1 MFCFKGRV
9 SWYFFHE
16 LFSPKPLKIMLES
29 SKIFKKIRRD
39 IRKSRYT
46 TGINNTCGKFATG
59 VSYTSGKFAT
69 VINDNGGKL
78 SQRYHWCCWYRWPIC
93 RGGRSTNCKS
103 ANLWTYK
110 ICYICGPSANVAIC
124 RFAICVP
131 YIFAICGP
139 KFFCGLKTLPIR
151 KFFTFLLT
159 NTYIKCSNSNF
170 IK

>member
-1 MFCFKGRV
+1 MFCCKGRV

-16 LFSPKPLKIMLES
+16 FSSPKPLKIMLES
-29 SKIFKKIRRD
+29 FKILKKIRRD

-46 TGINNTCGKFATG
+46 TGINNNCGKFATG

-69 VINDNGGKL
+69 SINDNGGKL
-78 SQRYHWCCWYRWPIC
+78 RYHWCCWYRWPIC
-93 RGGRSTNCKS
+93 RVGGPQI
-103 ANLWTYK
+103 ANPQIW
-110 ICYICGPSANVAIC
+110 YICGPSANVAIC

-131 YIFAICGP
+131 YIFAICRP
-139 KFFCGLKTLPIR
+139 KFVCGLKTLQIR

>member
-16 LFSPKPLKIMLES
+16 SSSLKPLKILLES
-29 SKIFKKIRRD
+29 FKIFTKIRRD
-39 IRKSRYT
+39 ISKSRYT
-46 TGINNTCGKFATG
+46 TSINNTCGKFATG

-69 VINDNGGKL
+69 GVND
-78 SQRYHWCCWYRWPIC
+78 SHWYHWCCWYRWPVC

-110 ICYICGPSANVAIC
+110 ICYICGPSANLAIC

-131 YIFAICGP
+131 YIFAIWGP
-139 KFFCGLKTLPIR
+139 KFFVDLKPC
-151 KFFTFLLT
+151 K
-159 NTYIKCSNSNF
+159 SANS
-170 IK
+170 

>member
-1 MFCFKGRV
+1 MFCFNGRV

-16 LFSPKPLKIMLES
+16 SSSPKPLKIMLES
-29 SKIFKKIRRD
+29 FKIFTKIRRD

-46 TGINNTCGKFATG
+46 TSINNTCGKFATS

-69 VINDNGGKL
+69 GVNDNGGKL
-78 SQRYHWCCWYRWPIC
+78 SHWYHWCCWYRWPIC

-139 KFFCGLKTLPIR
+139 KFFCWLKTLQIR

-159 NTYIKCSNSNF
+159 NTYLTCSSSNF
-170 IK
+170 Y

>member
-16 LFSPKPLKIMLES
+16 SSSAKPLKIMLES
-29 SKIFKKIRRD
+29 FKIFMKIRRD

-69 VINDNGGKL
+69 SINDNAGKL
-78 SQRYHWCCWYRWPIC
+78 SHRYHWCCWYRWPIC
-93 RGGRSTNCKS
+93 RGGQSTNCKS

-110 ICYICGPSANVAIC
+110 ICYIFADLLQMWQFADLRFAYPIFLRFADPNFFVDLKLCKSANS
-124 RFAICVP
+124 
-131 YIFAICGP
+131 
-139 KFFCGLKTLPIR
+139 
-151 KFFTFLLT
+151 LLFSLQIHT
-159 NTYIKCSNSNF
+159 
-170 IK
+170 

>member
-16 LFSPKPLKIMLES
+16 SSSPKPLKIMLES
-29 SKIFKKIRRD
+29 FKIFTKIRRD
-39 IRKSRYT
+39 IRKSGYT
-46 TGINNTCGKFATG
+46 TGINNTCGKFATR

-69 VINDNGGKL
+69 GVNDNGGKL
-78 SQRYHWCCWYRWPIC
+78 SHRYHWCCWYRWPTC

-139 KFFCGLKTLPIR
+139 KFFCGLKTLQFR

-159 NTYIKCSNSNF
+159 NTYITCSSSNF
-170 IK
+170 